1 MSGVSSPPPLRVLIV
16 EDDPQIAALHWRL
29 LERAGGFTVLGQA
42 ESLRVARAM
51 LRTLHPDLL
60 LLDVHLPDG
69 RGLDLLR
76 EARVSGAQVDAIL
89 VTAASDAPSV
99 QDALLHGAADYL
111 VKPVTPERFTLAL
124 ERARERAALWAQG
137 DVRQG
142 HLDAL
147 LAPPSA
153 PDAAGLDGDT
163 LRRVRAALRDLGE
176 ASAAELGTRVGL
188 SRVTAWRYLEH
199 LVETGEASVGTDA
212 RTGGRPAKRYRRV

>member
-1 MSGVSSPPPLRVLIV
+1 MSS
-16 EDDPQIAALHWRL
+16 A
-29 LERAGGFTVLGQA
+29 F
-42 ESLRVARAM
+42 SLRATTRVATPSPMMLVMARPSLMKRSMPRIRA
-51 LRTLHPDLL
+51 RPATGTVPSA
-60 LLDVHLPDG
+60 
-69 RGLDLLR
+69 
-76 EARVSGAQVDAIL
+76 ARVPARTTKPL
-89 VTAASDAPSV
+89 
-99 QDALLHGAADYL
+99 
-111 VKPVTPERFTLAL
+111 PVTPERFTLAL

-147 LAPPSA
+147 FAPPAA
-153 PDAAGLDGDT
+153 PDATGLDGDT

-212 RTGGRPAKRYRRV
+212 RIGGRPAKRYRRV

>member
-1 MSGVSSPPPLRVLIV
+1 MTSSPLSPPLRVLIV

-29 LERAGGFTVLGQA
+29 LDRAGGFTVLGQA

-51 LRTLHPDLL
+51 IRTLRPDLL

-76 EARVSGAQVDAIL
+76 EARVSGERVDAIL

-111 VKPVTPERFTLAL
+111 VKPVTPERFLLAL
-124 ERARERAALWAQG
+124 DRARERAALWAQG
-137 DVRQG
+137 HVHQG

-147 LAPPSA
+147 FTPPT

-163 LRRVRAALRDLGE
+163 LRRVRVALRDHGE
-176 ASAAELGTRVGL
+176 VSAAELGAQLGL

-199 LVETGEASVGTDA
+199 LVDTGEASVSTA
-212 RTGGRPAKRYRRV
+212 APTGGRPAKRYRRR